1 MNDLFQYLPLLF
13 VAFGLVLILV
23 SIRGIIN
30 GRRFV
35 QQAQRVQGVVS
46 DVRTRFTGRGE
57 HLRANQWPVLTF
69 TTLEGREIT
78 TEAATTS
85 NLGTGDET
93 EVLYDPQDPTTAM
106 PAENT
111 GGSYGG
117 IVAGLIAIVIGV
129 VFFFGVWDGFGF
141 WGGGSTSG
149 CELQRPDGSVESVA
163 CPPGLG
169 IGG

>member
-1 MNDLFQYLPLLF
+1 MKDLFQYLPLLF
-13 VAFGLVLILV
+13 VAFGLVIILV

-30 GRRFV
+30 GKRFV
-35 QQAQRVQGVVS
+35 RQAHRVQGVVS

-69 TTLEGREIT
+69 TTLEGQEIT

-85 NLGTGDET
+85 GLGTGDET
-93 EVLYDPQDPTTAM
+93 EVLYDPQDPNTAV
-106 PAENT
+106 PAENA

-117 IVAGLIAIVIGV
+117 IVVGLIAVVIGV
-129 VFFFGVWDGFGF
+129 VFFFGFWDG
-141 WGGGSTSG
+141 GSKSG
-149 CELQRPDGSVESVA
+149 CEIQRPDGSFESVA
-163 CPPGLG
+163 CPPGIG